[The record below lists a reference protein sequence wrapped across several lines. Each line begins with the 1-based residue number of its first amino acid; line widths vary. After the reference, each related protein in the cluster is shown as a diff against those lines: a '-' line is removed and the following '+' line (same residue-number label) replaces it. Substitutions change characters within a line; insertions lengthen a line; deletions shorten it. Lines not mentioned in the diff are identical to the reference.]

1 MGELQPLTAEEYSE
15 ECERLEARYE
25 DIMRKAEQEATD
37 ELKRDT
43 EYARQRRLTAII
55 AEIDTIIGKKTRVD
69 DDEAVDLSQLSAD
82 IEEINTEHNL
92 DKLDPSPE
100 AQALYA
106 KARAQKERADKLV
119 NEDVSPPKKT
129 RTED

>member
-1 MGELQPLTAEEYSE
+1 MGELRPLTAEEYME
-15 ECERLEARYE
+15 ECQRLEARHE
-25 DIMRKAEQEATD
+25 DFLRKAEQQ
-37 ELKRDT
+37 LKTDT
-43 EYARQRRLTAII
+43 EDARQRRLTAII
-55 AEIDTIIGKKTRVD
+55 AEINTIIGKKTQVD

-82 IEEINTEHNL
+82 IEEIITDHNL
-92 DKLDPSPE
+92 DELDPSPE